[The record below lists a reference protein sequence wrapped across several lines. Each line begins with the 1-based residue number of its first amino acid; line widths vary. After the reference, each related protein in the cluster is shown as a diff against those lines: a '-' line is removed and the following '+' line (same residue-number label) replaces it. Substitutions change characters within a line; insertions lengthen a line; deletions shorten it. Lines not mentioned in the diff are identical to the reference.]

1 MTDDY
6 SKKIERY
13 FNDELDEAARAAFNQ
28 QLKEDPNLA
37 KSFAQRK
44 QMEDFLAVRPGREQL
59 KAEIAELGD
68 TFFPASGEGAIAKRI
83 PIRRRLYWIAGA
95 AAAAIILL
103 LLLPTWLNSPPT
115 YQQFADHRPLSMQ
128 ERGTDQQNSQQI
140 ETAFNAGDYS
150 SVLPLLEQHLQVQPD
165 DQQAQIYASIAALE
179 LDQIDK
185 AIAVLRPI
193 GNGQSIYKS
202 TAQWYLALA
211 YLKQKNYDQSRAALS
226 TIPTDNY
233 WYTKAQ
239 ALLKKLPQE

>member
-6 SKKIERY
+6 SKKIEKY
-13 FNDELDEAARAAFNQ
+13 FNNELDEAERTAFDQ
-28 QLKEDPNLA
+28 ELAEDAKLA

-68 TFFPASGEGAIAKRI
+68 SFFSAAAEPTAKTI
-83 PIRRRLYWIAGA
+83 PLRRRLYWIAGA

-103 LLLPTWLNSPPT
+103 LLLPPWLNSPPS

-128 ERGTDQQNSQQI
+128 ERGTDQENLRQI
-140 ETAFNAGDYS
+140 ETAFNAKNYS
-150 SVLPLLEQHLQVQPD
+150 SALLLLEEHLQVQPD

-179 LDQIDK
+179 LDQTDK
-185 AIAVLRPI
+185 AIAGLTPI
-193 GNGQSIYKS
+193 GTGQSIYKA

-211 YLKQKNYDQSRAALS
+211 YLKQENYEQSRAALS
-226 TIPTDNY
+226 SIPAENY

-239 ALLKKLPQE
+239 ELLKKLPQE